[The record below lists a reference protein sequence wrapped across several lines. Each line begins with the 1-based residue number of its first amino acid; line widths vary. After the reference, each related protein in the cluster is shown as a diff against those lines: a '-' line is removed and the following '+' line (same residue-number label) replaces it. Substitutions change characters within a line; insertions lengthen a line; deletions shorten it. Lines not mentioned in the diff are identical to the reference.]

1 MAPLF
6 CFSKGAMAGTN
17 CYNKDLY
24 IFPVHWPTFAQLS
37 YTIILV
43 NRSTCAKRVVISVLI
58 FNISWPQLS
67 VYRMLRPQYFLAC
80 ILLYIS
86 PLI

>member
-17 CYNKDLY
+17 YYNRDLY

-37 YTIILV
+37 HTIILV
-43 NRSTCAKRVVISVLI
+43 NRSTYAKRVVISILT

-67 VYRMLRPQYFLAC
+67 MRGMSRP
-80 ILLYIS
+80 
-86 PLI
+86 